1 MSTLNV
7 NSIVDE
13 PGTGSPDFPNGASV
27 NSNPLPTAGSLSN
40 RNKIINGNFG
50 INQRAVSGTVTLSA
64 GDYGHDRWKAGSSG
78 CTYTFATSANVTTIT
93 ISAGSLVQVIEG
105 LNLQSGTH
113 VLSWTG
119 TVQMKIDGGSAGN
132 SGMTG
137 TLTGG
142 TNATVETSGTGTL
155 SLVQLEAGDTATP
168 FEHRSYG
175 QELALCQR
183 YFTNWVGDSSG
194 TGFRAIGS
202 GYVSVTNTDASIV
215 IPLSVAMRTTPT
227 VAFSGTIWLIDGTV
241 SPTVSSILLSYS
253 ASNQSMW
260 VVLRGGLAMTTG
272 RSVLAYTN
280 NASTSF
286 LSLSAEL

>member
-1 MSTLNV
+1 MSKARDLADLGSVTARLDEV
-7 NSIVDE
+7 GNSD
-13 PGTGSPDFPNGASV
+13 GA
-27 NSNPLPTAGSLSN
+27 LSN

-50 INQRAVSGTVTLSA
+50 INQRGVSGTVTLSA
-64 GDYGHDRWKAGSSG
+64 GAYGHDRWKAGASG
-78 CTYTFATSANVTTIT
+78 CTYAFATSANVTTIT

-105 LNLQSGTH
+105 LSLQSGTH

-119 TVQMKIDGGSAGN
+119 TVQMKIGGGSAGN

-183 YFTNWVGDSSG
+183 YCVSLDATSGPSQAGAGLWFGTTAAIYQIRLPVEMRAAPTLTN
-194 TGFRAIGS
+194 
-202 GYVSVTNTDASIV
+202 
-215 IPLSVAMRTTPT
+215 
-227 VAFSGTIWLIDGTV
+227 V
-241 SPTVSSILLSYS
+241 SPTV
-253 ASNQSMW
+253 
-260 VVLRGGLAMTTG
+260 T
-272 RSVLAYTN
+272 AYTPG
-280 NASTSF
+280 STLTSTAPTLNTSSKSGVEF
-286 LSLSAEL
+286 YSVMDSGITTAGNGTSVIYTAGQSLLTAEL